1 MRFNPPP
8 NWPVP
13 PGWAPSPGWDVDPAW
28 PPAPPGWQFWLPDDQ
43 SLERGV
49 GPMLAGTPRPGVPRW
64 LTAVLLVVLIAGYGL
79 AALLT
84 QGWWN
89 RDRPTTAAHASF
101 QVRPLA
107 GSSVTPEELAGA
119 RKVLQSR
126 IRRLGGHDGA
136 VSIDADS
143 AQLSASGV
151 SGDQLRS
158 VAAVGALHIRPVIHV
173 IAAHPDRASAP
184 GRPAPISDKRIR
196 DEKELRQSSNP
207 QIQLLALQFQSTRC
221 GDPDAL
227 AANDDPELPLVT
239 CSRDGTQAYLLD
251 RSIVAG
257 DQITRATS
265 GLDRDRG
272 QYVVDVQF
280 DDRATAAWADF
291 TGSKSGT
298 QVAVTVDSEV
308 FSAPVV
314 RDEITDGRAQI
325 SGQFDADSAR
335 SFASVLAGGRLS
347 LVLTEQSVQ
356 TVALHPGFW
365 TIPRIVVVAG
375 AVLVGLV
382 MIVSL
387 VMLGRR
393 RT

>member
-28 PPAPPGWQFWLPDDQ
+28 PPAPPGWPFWLPDDQ
-43 SLERGV
+43 PVERGV
-49 GPMLAGTPRPGVPRW
+49 GPLFASAPRPAVPRW
-64 LTAVLLVVLIAGYGL
+64 LIAVLLVVLIAGYGL
-79 AALLT
+79 AAVLT
-84 QGWWN
+84 QGLWN
-89 RDRPTTAAHASF
+89 RDRPASAVHASF
-101 QVRPLA
+101 LVRPLI
-107 GSSVTPEELAGA
+107 GSSVTPDELARTREA
-119 RKVLQSR
+119 LQSR
-126 IRRLGGHDGA
+126 IRRLGGQDTA
-136 VSIDADS
+136 VSIDANSVQIS
-143 AQLSASGV
+143 ATGV
-151 SGDQLRS
+151 SGEQLRS
-158 VAAVGALHIRPVIHV
+158 VAAVGVLHIRPVIHV
-173 IAAHPDRASAP
+173 IAAHPDRASVP
-184 GRPAPISDKRIR
+184 GRSAPISDQRIR
-196 DEKELRQSSNP
+196 DEKELRQSTNP

-257 DQITRATS
+257 DQITRAWS

-272 QYVVDVQF
+272 QYVVDVQL
-280 DDRATAAWADF
+280 DERATAAWADF
-291 TGSKSGT
+291 TGNRSGT

-314 RDEITDGRAQI
+314 RDAITDGRMQI
-325 SGQFDADSAR
+325 SGRFDADSAR
-335 SFASVLAGGRLS
+335 SFAAVLAGGRLS
-347 LVLTEQSVQ
+347 VVLTEQSVQ

-365 TIPRIVVVAG
+365 TIPRVAVAAG
-375 AVLVGLV
+375 AVLVGLLAV
-382 MIVSL
+382 VGL
-387 VMLGRR
+387 VILGRR